1 MDIGVSVGLLEAG
14 KEEEGRQNVNSGG
27 RTGLGHVGGGL
38 VVVTQTGGG
47 GLSFGGGLVTPAGGG
62 GLYGGGGLQLGG
74 VGLGLNQPDTGAA
87 TCQKRLKGEVKLE
100 DFDKAQL
107 K

>member
-27 RTGLGHVGGGL
+27 RTGLGHVP
-38 VVVTQTGGG
+38 
-47 GLSFGGGLVTPAGGG
+47 FGGGLVTPAGGG
-62 GLYGGGGLQLGG
+62 GLFGGGGLQLGG

-87 TCQKRLKGEVKLE
+87 TRQKRLKGEVKLE